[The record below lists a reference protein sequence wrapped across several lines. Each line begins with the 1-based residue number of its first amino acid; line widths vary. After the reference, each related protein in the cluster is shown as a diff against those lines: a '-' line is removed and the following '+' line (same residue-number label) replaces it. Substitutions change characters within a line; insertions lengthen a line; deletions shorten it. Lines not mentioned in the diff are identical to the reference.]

1 MKKRILLIVLS
12 VVTASSLSLTLL
24 QNTHAADLTA
34 EQIGRIRANCTSIM
48 GSLNQ
53 LHASDA
59 LLRVNRGQIY
69 ETLGTKLMNNFNSR
83 LSNNSLDN
91 KGLVV
96 VTNSYQTA
104 LAKFRTDYQTYEQ
117 QLSAAIRIDCT
128 KSPSEFHASIELA
141 REKRAIVR
149 TSIVR
154 LNQYIDD
161 YRSAIN
167 DFMLNFER
175 VTGKGA

>member
-1 MKKRILLIVLS
+1 MRIRVQLVVFGMIAASLLSIFVLKNS
-12 VVTASSLSLTLL
+12 Y
-24 QNTHAADLTA
+24 AADLSPD
-34 EQIGRIRANCTSIM
+34 QVSRIQANCLSIK

-69 ETLGTKLMNNFNSR
+69 ESVGGKLMSSFNSR
-83 LSNNSLDN
+83 LNNNGLDN

-96 VTNSYQTA
+96 VTNEYQTA
-104 LAKFRTDYQTYEQ
+104 LTMFRADYQSYEQ
-117 QLSAAIRIDCT
+117 QLSTTIKSDCI
-128 KSPSEFHASIELA
+128 KDPVGFHAALEDA
-141 REKRAIVR
+141 RTKRATVHND
-149 TSIVR
+149 VVH

-161 YRSAIN
+161 YRSAVN

-175 VTGKGA
+175 VTGKN